1 MRKFIHNLQQI
12 LPLVHN
18 THLPAFIFAL
28 ALLGFYLCG
37 DIAEQ
42 SMLTLHAAF
51 FLLNVTSAG
60 ILIYF
65 NRRKPVLYLLVI
77 CLSYLLINHF
87 KKLYSLD
94 YLSSPAYLNLCF
106 FAPLNLGLFY
116 FWPDRRLLSRHTVY
130 WLLVTV
136 SYTHLTLP
144 TNSRV

>member
-65 NRRKPVLYLLVI
+65 NVRIPRCRISFFLHPPQTGLI
-77 CLSYLLINHF
+77 SSGHLSE
-87 KKLYSLD
+87 
-94 YLSSPAYLNLCF
+94 LSA
-106 FAPLNLGLFY
+106 
-116 FWPDRRLLSRHTVY
+116 D
-130 WLLVTV
+130 
-136 SYTHLTLP
+136 
-144 TNSRV
+144 

>member
-51 FLLNVTSAG
+51 FCLTSPVPEFSFTSTAA
-60 ILIYF
+60 
-65 NRRKPVLYLLVI
+65 NR
-77 CLSYLLINHF
+77 SYIF
-87 KKLYSLD
+87 W
-94 YLSSPAYLNLCF
+94 SS
-106 FAPLNLGLFY
+106 
-116 FWPDRRLLSRHTVY
+116 V
-130 WLLVTV
+130 
-136 SYTHLTLP
+136 
-144 TNSRV
+144 

>member
-51 FLLNVTSAG
+51 FSA
-60 ILIYF
+60 
-65 NRRKPVLYLLVI
+65 
-77 CLSYLLINHF
+77 
-87 KKLYSLD
+87 
-94 YLSSPAYLNLCF
+94 
-106 FAPLNLGLFY
+106 
-116 FWPDRRLLSRHTVY
+116 
-130 WLLVTV
+130 
-136 SYTHLTLP
+136 
-144 TNSRV
+144 